1 MRQQHHFDIDGQT
14 AQREAV
20 KIRTMIRDLNRTVQV
35 LDLEIV
41 TEETRVGVRDL
52 SDFAYPIMAKTMIA
66 RRENL
71 KVTIAALEQRIAE
84 TDPAQLREIAT
95 AA

>member
-1 MRQQHHFDIDGQT
+1 MRHLRYFEIDGQT

-20 KIRTMIRDLNRTVQV
+20 KIRTMIRDLYRTVQV
-35 LDLEIV
+35 LELEIV
-41 TEETRVGVRDL
+41 TEENRLGLHDL
-52 SDFAYPIMAKTMIA
+52 SNVAYPIMAKTMVA

-71 KVTIAALEQRIAE
+71 KVTIAALEQRLAE
-84 TDPAQLREIAT
+84 IYPLNFGEIAT